1 MALHDY
7 AVWSTGAPNERVTED
22 EFVQLLDEVVASA
35 RSGQMAVR
43 ALTDD
48 EVALVRGLAE
58 PSPPAAVVPAPPR
71 GPRLSAWE
79 CARTSND
86 VTLEG
91 WSRALEFR
99 DRETDGHAR
108 RVTALTLHLA
118 EILDIPES
126 ERVHIRRGALLH
138 DIGKMA
144 IPDSILLKPGA
155 LTPQEWDTMRLH
167 PVYAYELLSPIA
179 HLRPALDIP
188 YCHHERWDGS
198 GYPRGLQGEEVPLA
212 ARAFMLADVWDAL
225 RSNRPYRLAWPGPRT
240 VEFIRGNAGVLFDPE
255 IVKVFLPLVPY

>member
-1 MALHDY
+1 MTLHDCT
-7 AVWSTGAPNERVTED
+7 VGGTSAPSDQVTEAD
-22 EFVQLLDEVVASA
+22 FVQLLDEVVASA
-35 RSGQMAVR
+35 RAGQMAVR
-43 ALTDD
+43 DLTDD

-58 PSPPAAVVPAPPR
+58 SSPPAAVEPAPPR
-71 GPRLSAWE
+71 GPRPSAWE
-79 CARTSND
+79 FVRTND

-108 RVTALTLHLA
+108 RVTELTLHLA
-118 EILDIPES
+118 KILDIPEA
-126 ERVHIRRGALLH
+126 ERIHIRRGALLH

-155 LTPQEWDTMRLH
+155 LTEQEWDTMRLH
-167 PVYAYELLSPIA
+167 PTYAYELLSPIA

-198 GYPRGLQGEEVPLA
+198 GYPRGLQGEQVPLS

-225 RSNRPYRLAWPGPRT
+225 RSNRPYRLAWPGLRT
-240 VEFIRGNAGVLFDPE
+240 AEFIEGNAGRLFDPE
-255 IVKVFLPLVPY
+255 MVKIFLPLVPY